1 MSCLCG
7 GYLRKSGRQLKRYT
21 GETTLAKSKVAP
33 MLVMSLTRLELEAA
47 RLLGSANGKDT
58 EMCPYLSN

>member
-1 MSCLCG
+1 
-7 GYLRKSGRQLKRYT
+7 
-21 GETTLAKSKVAP
+21 

-58 EMCPYLSN
+58 EMCPIST